1 MIYKVKS
8 KGYVREY
15 IKRFYEKVIIFILC
29 SLISVGT
36 VGCSDRNANLD
47 SIYAETTVGTDE
59 VVSQK
64 SATVNIERTS
74 GYDIFTFSNAPQIP
88 QYIIGKAYA
97 VINDNVPYFDNA
109 ELTVKSFETYSEFDD
124 LGRCGVAYACIGKDI
139 MPTEERG
146 KIGAVK
152 PTGWHT
158 VRYASVD
165 GGYLYNR
172 CHLIGYQLSG
182 ENANEKNLITGTRY
196 LNIEGMLPFEDMT
209 ANYVEETNN
218 HVMYR
223 VTPMFDGNNLL
234 ASGVLMEGYSVEDSG
249 EGICFCVFCYNVQ
262 PNILIDYKDGSSR
275 LQTDETPVTEAPKQ
289 TETDNTQN
297 TEKQGTDYILNTNTK
312 KFHYPFCSSVEQM
325 IEKNKREYSGDRKD
339 IVSQGYSPC
348 KRCNP

>member
-1 MIYKVKS
+1 MKIFFKKIV
-8 KGYVREY
+8 
-15 IKRFYEKVIIFILC
+15 IFILC
-29 SLISVGT
+29 SLISVGMT
-36 VGCSDRNANLD
+36 ACSDRNTDLN
-47 SIYAETTVGTDE
+47 SIYVETIISID
-59 VVSQK
+59 
-64 SATVNIERTS
+64 VNIERTS
-74 GYDIFTFSNAPQIP
+74 GRDIFTFSNEP
-88 QYIIGKAYA
+88 QYTGNAYA
-97 VINDNVPYFDNA
+97 VINDNVPYFEKS

-146 KIGAVK
+146 KIGSVK

-158 VRYASVD
+158 VKYDSVD
-165 GGYLYNR
+165 GKYLYNR
-172 CHLIGYQLSG
+172 CHLIAYQLSG

-234 ASGVLMEGYSVEDSG
+234 ANGVLMEGYSVEDSG

-262 PNILIDYKDGSSR
+262 PNIIIDYTDGSSK
-275 LQTDETPVTEAPKQ
+275 LQTAETPVTEAPKQ
-289 TETDNTQN
+289 TETDNKQN
-297 TEKQGTDYILNTNTK
+297 TEKQSTAYILNTNTK
-312 KFHYPFCSSVEQM
+312 KFHYPYCSSVEQM
-325 IEKNKREYSGDRKD
+325 SEKNKREYNGDRKD